1 MMVRA
6 RPRRRWTTRFGRWTS
21 SKRRGATLLRTGFS
35 WRLAQSLGRNLG
47 ACGSAVTCNATAT
60 VTLVEPNTMFEKR
73 LNQLDIRL
81 NKLVKLGRARLQGM
95 FDVYNVFND
104 NAVLQVQ
111 TRYGP
116 TWLRP
121 NRVLGARLFKF
132 GAQLDF

>member
-1 MMVRA
+1 
-6 RPRRRWTTRFGRWTS
+6 
-21 SKRRGATLLRTGFS
+21 
-35 WRLAQSLGRNLG
+35 
-47 ACGSAVTCNATAT
+47 VTCNATAT

-111 TRYGP
+111 MRYGP